1 MPDALRAIQRLMSQ
15 GSRALSSGNSENGV
29 YIIANVIISP
39 TVKMLI
45 RRDYTTDMTIKQKI
59 IIVTKLK
66 G

>member
-1 MPDALRAIQRLMSQ
+1 MSDAVRTIQRLVSQ
-15 GSRALSSGNSENGV
+15 GSKALSSGNSENGV
-29 YIIANVIISP
+29 YIIADVIISP

-59 IIVTKLK
+59 IIITRLK

>member
-1 MPDALRAIQRLMSQ
+1 MSDAVRTIQRLVSQ
-15 GSRALSSGNSENGV
+15 GSKALSSGNSENGV
-29 YIIANVIISP
+29 YIIADVIISP

-45 RRDYTTDMTIKQKI
+45 RDYTTDMTIKQKI